1 MTTREPHSVT
11 SLRSHIEKTIIQ
23 IVLFLVLIELVSC
36 IRTNHPTVVINTDM
50 GEISVEV
57 FDEKAPLTASN
68 FLDLVERG
76 VYTNAVFYR
85 VVRMNNQPQNKVK
98 IEVIQGGLH
107 RGSLINTYPPI
118 AHETTEV
125 TGIKHTDGVIS
136 MARNEPGSA
145 STEFFIC
152 IGDQPSLDY
161 GGDRNPDGEGFAA
174 FGKVIRGMDVVR
186 AIQAMPDSVQIII
199 DKVRIQEMKLAR

>member
-1 MTTREPHSVT
+1 MITRELLSVI
-11 SLRSHIEKTIIQ
+11 SSRSHIKTIIIQ
-23 IVLFLVLIELVSC
+23 ILLALVLFELISC
-36 IRTNHPTVVINTDM
+36 IRTSHSTVVIKTDM
-50 GEISVEV
+50 GEISIEV
-57 FDEKAPLTASN
+57 YNEKAPLTASN

-125 TGIKHTDGVIS
+125 TGIKHTDGIIS

-152 IGDQPSLDY
+152 VGDQPSLD
-161 GGDRNPDGEGFAA
+161 F
-174 FGKVIRGMDVVR
+174 
-186 AIQAMPDSVQIII
+186 
-199 DKVRIQEMKLAR
+199 